1 MVACGTLREQYNL
14 DNSSKPLTQ
23 RIQAQG
29 RMAEPEV
36 VSTCLRTEQEDL
48 PTSWPVA
55 LPGPEDRGAHTRPV
69 AGSA

>member
-36 VSTCLRTEQEDL
+36 VSTCLKTEQEDL
-48 PTSWPVA
+48 RHCLAQRTEGLILGQWQ
-55 LPGPEDRGAHTRPV
+55 GQRK
-69 AGSA
+69 

>member
-1 MVACGTLREQYNL
+1 MVACGTLKEQYNL

-36 VSTCLRTEQEDL
+36 VSACLKTEQEDL
-48 PTSWPVA
+48 PTSWPVV
-55 LPGPEDRGAHTRPV
+55 LPGPEDRGVHTRPV